1 MCMVGEGGLLA
12 PWQQMDGIWQG
23 VMEQMVG
30 DRGNYQRNNTMRE
43 SEGGREGGRE
53 EGRVGR
59 VGREGGR
66 EGREGR
72 RREGRQEEQQV
83 QRKRKLHVHEGFL
96 CFLYTK
102 Q

>member
-1 MCMVGEGGLLA
+1 MYIVCISACDGVDAVCMVGEGSLLA

-23 VMEQMVG
+23 VMEQMVR

-53 EGRVGR
+53 
-59 VGREGGR
+59 GR

-72 RREGRQEEQQV
+72 RKG
-83 QRKRKLHVHEGFL
+83 G
-96 CFLYTK
+96 
-102 Q
+102 